1 MTVNYWSLRVANDSA
16 IVGNADVTSL
26 ELPTITRT
34 FDTDRRIGYA
44 GIVPIPTGFDELS
57 LTFTT
62 KAVDNTFLTVLSSI
76 ESVNFVFTGLE
87 QDSTSG
93 VNKIVVLCSGFVE
106 NLPMG
111 NFSDNGSEY
120 EFTAKISRIEL
131 VYNGDSVLVFD
142 PKNYIYSVNGYN
154 QFVNIASNLAVG

>member
-1 MTVNYWSLRVANDSA
+1 MTVNYWSLRVSNDTT

-34 FDTDRRIGYA
+34 FDTDRRIGYS

-62 KAVDNTFLTVLSSI
+62 KAIDNVFLTVLSSI
-76 ESVNFVFTGLE
+76 DTVNFVFTGLE
-87 QDSTSG
+87 QDTTSG
-93 VNKIVVLCSGFVE
+93 VNKVTVLCSGFVE

-111 NFSDNGSEY
+111 TFSDGGSEY

-131 VYNGDSVLVFD
+131 IYNGDSVLVFD
-142 PKNYIYSVNGYN
+142 PKNYIYSINGLN
-154 QFVNIASNLAVG
+154 QFSTISSTLLG